1 MCDMKGLYTIMM
13 LAFACSPVFSQE
25 LSHRVIV
32 SGAGVEYINTGP
44 VFYQH
49 TAGEAMVSL
58 ISEGEIVLTQG
69 FQQPSIIQKPDVS
82 EESGV
87 RFYPNPVSKEN
98 EIRNTLILELFT
110 GAALPWSY
118 EIVIVNLAGTVIYS
132 EVLDISV
139 DSWSTYSTGSFF
151 YKRLIDMEA
160 YSKGVYIV
168 RVVRSDGDAD
178 EARIL
183 KM

>member
-1 MCDMKGLYTIMM
+1 MKGLLTAMIV
-13 LAFACSPVFSQE
+13 AIVCSPAFSQE

-32 SGAGVEYINTGP
+32 SGAGVDYITSGP

-49 TAGEAMVSL
+49 TVGEAMVEL
-58 ISEGEIVLTQG
+58 VSEGEIVLTQG

-98 EIRNTLILELFT
+98 DIRNTLTLELFT

-118 EIVIVNLAGTVIYS
+118 EIVVVNITGSVVYS

-139 DSWSTYSTGSFF
+139 DAWSAYSTGSFF

>member
-1 MCDMKGLYTIMM
+1 MKGLLTAMI
-13 LAFACSPVFSQE
+13 LALMCSPAFSQE

-32 SGAGVEYINTGP
+32 SGAGLDYINAGP
-44 VFYQH
+44 IYYQH
-49 TAGEAMVSL
+49 TVGEAMVEL
-58 ISEGEIVLTQG
+58 VSEGEIVLTQG

-118 EIVIVNLAGTVIYS
+118 EIVMVNITGAVIYS

-139 DSWSTYSTGSFF
+139 DSWSAYSTGSFF
-151 YKRLIDMEA
+151 YKRPIDMEA

>member
-1 MCDMKGLYTIMM
+1 MKGLLTGMI
-13 LAFACSPVFSQE
+13 LAVAFTPAFSQE
-25 LSHRVIV
+25 LSHKVIV
-32 SGAGVEYINTGP
+32 SGAGVEYINAGP

-49 TAGEAMVSL
+49 TAGEAMVKL
-58 ISEGEIVLTQG
+58 VQADDIVLTQG

-98 EIRNTLILELFT
+98 VLRNTLILELFT

-118 EIVIVNLAGTVIYS
+118 EIVMVNITGAVVYS

-139 DSWSTYSTGSFF
+139 DAWSTYSTGSFF
-151 YKRLIDMEA
+151 YKRSVDMEA

>member
-1 MCDMKGLYTIMM
+1 MKGLLTGII
-13 LAFACSPVFSQE
+13 LAFAFAPAFSQE
-25 LSHRVIV
+25 LSHRVII
-32 SGAGVEYINTGP
+32 SGAGVDYINTGP

-49 TAGEAMVSL
+49 TVGEAMVQL
-58 ISEGEIVLTQG
+58 VEADDIILTQG
-69 FQQPSIIQKPDVS
+69 FQQPSIIEKPDVS

-98 EIRNTLILELFT
+98 DIRNTLTLELFT

-118 EIVIVNLAGTVIYS
+118 EIVVVNVTGSVVYS

-139 DSWSTYSTGSFF
+139 DAWSTYSTGSFF

>member
-1 MCDMKGLYTIMM
+1 MKGLLTAMI
-13 LAFACSPVFSQE
+13 LAFVCSQAFSQE

-32 SGAGVEYINTGP
+32 SGAGVDYINTGP

-49 TAGEAMVSL
+49 TVGEAMVQL
-58 ISEGEIVLTQG
+58 VEADDIILTQG

-98 EIRNTLILELFT
+98 DIRNTLTLELFT

-118 EIVIVNLAGTVIYS
+118 EIVVVNVTGSVVYS

-139 DSWSTYSTGSFF
+139 DAWSTYSTGSFF
-151 YKRLIDMEA
+151 FKRLIDMEA

>member
-1 MCDMKGLYTIMM
+1 MKGLFTGMI
-13 LAFACSPVFSQE
+13 LAFACSLAFSQE

-32 SGAGVEYINTGP
+32 SGAGVNYINTIP

-49 TAGEAMVSL
+49 TVGEAMVEL
-58 ISEGEIVLTQG
+58 VTAEEGGIVLTQG
-69 FQQPSIIQKPDVS
+69 FQQPSIILKPDVS

-98 EIRNTLILELFT
+98 DIRNTLILELFT

-118 EIVIVNLAGTVIYS
+118 EIVVVNLAGSVVHS

-139 DSWSTYSTGSFF
+139 DGWSAYSTGSYY

-160 YSKGVYIV
+160 FSKGVYVV

>member
-1 MCDMKGLYTIMM
+1 MKGLLTGMV
-13 LAFACSPVFSQE
+13 LAFVCSQAFSQE

-32 SGAGVEYINTGP
+32 SGAGTDYINSGP
-44 VFYQH
+44 LYYQH
-49 TAGEAMVSL
+49 TIGEAMVEL
-58 ISEGEIVLTQG
+58 VSEGEIVLTQG
-69 FQQPSIIQKPDVS
+69 FQQPGIIQKPDVS

-98 EIRNTLILELFT
+98 DLRNTLILELFT

-118 EIVIVNLAGTVIYS
+118 EIVMVNITGAVVYS
-132 EVLDISV
+132 EVLDIPV
-139 DSWSTYSTGSFF
+139 DSWSAYSTGSFF
-151 YKRLIDMEA
+151 YKRPIDMET
-160 YSKGVYIV
+160 YSKGVYVV

-178 EARIL
+178 EARII